1 MFKIDVSLFT
11 IFLYIGCEKASFV
24 RAHPKALKYNTHLI
38 TCAGAAGIPM
48 IIIGGN
54 INGYSK
60 TVGTIIDRRDTKA
73 IQDLAIRQVDVGAQI
88 IDLNVGL
95 GKSDAVELMRWLVTT
110 VQDVVDVTLS
120 VDTPKLDVMNAGI
133 SEVKGRSMINSISA
147 EQEKMTTLFPL
158 AAEYDSDIIC
168 MTMDE
173 QFILGDVD
181 KRVERAAIIVAGA
194 CEHGIGVEK
203 LYVDPVC
210 LPVSTAQDQAP
221 AVVEA
226 VRRIG
231 MLTSPASVLKT
242 TVGLSNISHDTKNP
256 RLIERTFLAMLI
268 GAGLS
273 SAIIN
278 TEDRDLIDTI
288 KTCDVLLN
296 KDIYAADYL
305 RA

>member
-1 MFKIDVSLFT
+1 
-11 IFLYIGCEKASFV
+11 
-24 RAHPKALKYNTHLI
+24 
-38 TCAGAAGIPM
+38 M

-60 TVGTIIDRRDTKA
+60 TVGAIIDRRDTKA
-73 IQDLAIRQVDVGAQI
+73 VQDLAIRQVDVGAQI

-95 GKSDAVELMRWLVTT
+95 GKSDAADLMKWLVAT
-110 VQDVVDVTLS
+110 VQDVADVTLS
-120 VDTPKLDVMNAGI
+120 IDTPKLDVMKAGI

-158 AAEYDSDIIC
+158 AAEYDSEIIC

-173 QFILGDVD
+173 HYILGDVD

-278 TEDRDLIDTI
+278 TEDRDLVDTR

-305 RA
+305 KA

>member
-1 MFKIDVSLFT
+1 VLKSA
-11 IFLYIGCEKASFV
+11 KAQRTPIYWTGVTDTS
-24 RAHPKALKYNTHLI
+24 
-38 TCAGAAGIPM
+38 M

-60 TVGTIIDRRDTKA
+60 TVGAIIDRRDTKA
-73 IQDLAIRQVDVGAQI
+73 VQDLAIRQVDVGAQI

-95 GKSDAVELMRWLVTT
+95 GKSDAADLMKWLVAT

-120 VDTPKLDVMNAGI
+120 IDTPKLDVMKAGI
-133 SEVKGRSMINSISA
+133 GEVKGRSMINSISA

-158 AAEYDSDIIC
+158 AAEYDSEIIC

-173 QFILGDVD
+173 HYILGDVD

-278 TEDRDLIDTI
+278 TEDRDLVDTI

-305 RA
+305 KA

>member
-1 MFKIDVSLFT
+1 
-11 IFLYIGCEKASFV
+11 
-24 RAHPKALKYNTHLI
+24 
-38 TCAGAAGIPM
+38 M

-60 TVGTIIDRRDTKA
+60 SVDAMIVRRDAKA
-73 IQDLAIRQVDVGAQI
+73 VQDLAIRQVEAGAQV

-95 GKSDAVELMRWLVTT
+95 GRDDAIELMKWVVAT

-120 VDTPKLDVMNAGI
+120 VDTPKIEVMKAGI
-133 SEVKGRSMINSISA
+133 DRVQGRSMINSISA
-147 EQEKMTTLFPL
+147 EQEKMAALFPL
-158 AAEYDSDIIC
+158 AADYDSDIIC

-173 QFILGDVD
+173 KYILGDAD
-181 KRVERAAIIVAGA
+181 KRVEQAATLVGNA
-194 CEHGIGVEK
+194 CEYGIDVEK

-210 LPVSTAQDQAP
+210 LPLSTAQDQAP
-221 AVVEA
+221 VVVEA

-231 MLTSPASVLKT
+231 QLASPASVLKT
-242 TVGLSNISHDTKNP
+242 TVGLNNISHETKNP

-268 GAGLS
+268 GGGLS

-278 TEDRDLIDTI
+278 TEDHELLDTI

-296 KDIYAADYL
+296 KEVYAADYL
-305 RA
+305 KA

>member
-1 MFKIDVSLFT
+1 MDVSLYT

-24 RAHPKALKYNTHLI
+24 CAYPKALKCNAHLI
-38 TCAGAAGIPM
+38 TCTGAKGIPM

-60 TVGTIIDRRDTKA
+60 TVGAIIDRRDTKA
-73 IQDLAIRQVDVGAQI
+73 VQDLAIRQVDVGAQI

-120 VDTPKLDVMNAGI
+120 VDTPILDVMNAGI

-147 EQEKMTTLFPL
+147 EQEKMKTLFPL
-158 AAEYDSDIIC
+158 AAEHNSDIIC

-173 QFILGDVD
+173 KYILGDVD
-181 KRVERAAIIVAGA
+181 KRVERAAIIVASA

-210 LPVSTAQDQAP
+210 LPVSTAQDQAL

-296 KDIYAADYL
+296 KDIYATDYL
-305 RA
+305 KA

>member
-1 MFKIDVSLFT
+1 
-11 IFLYIGCEKASFV
+11 
-24 RAHPKALKYNTHLI
+24 
-38 TCAGAAGIPM
+38 M

-60 TVGTIIDRRDTKA
+60 SVGAIIDRRDTKA
-73 IQDLAIRQVDVGAQI
+73 VQDLAIRQVDAGAQI
-88 IDLNVGL
+88 LDLNIGL
-95 GKSDAVELMRWLVTT
+95 GRSDAVELMKWLVTT
-110 VQDVVDVTLS
+110 VQDVVDVILS
-120 VDTPKLDVMNAGI
+120 VDTPKIDVMKAGI
-133 SEVKGRSMINSISA
+133 HEVKGRSMINSISA
-147 EQEKMTTLFPL
+147 EQEKMATLFL
-158 AAEYDSDIIC
+158 LGAEHDSDIIC

-173 QFILGDVD
+173 KYILGDVD
-181 KRVERAAIIVAGA
+181 KRVEQAATLVANA
-194 CEHGIGVEK
+194 CEYGIDVEK

-221 AVVEA
+221 VVVEA

-231 MLTSPASVLKT
+231 LLTSPASVLKT
-242 TVGLSNISHDTKNP
+242 TVGLNNISHETKNP

-278 TEDRDLIDTI
+278 TEDRDLLDTI

-296 KDIYAADYL
+296 KDVYAADYL
-305 RA
+305 KA